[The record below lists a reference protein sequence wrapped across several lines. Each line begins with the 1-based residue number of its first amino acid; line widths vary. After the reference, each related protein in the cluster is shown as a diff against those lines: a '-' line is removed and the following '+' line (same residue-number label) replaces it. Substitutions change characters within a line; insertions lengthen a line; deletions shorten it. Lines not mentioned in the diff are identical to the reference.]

1 MDFYSVLQAC
11 YKKDI
16 TPFALYSTMS
26 DLCKGD
32 LELKEQANILYRL
45 YQQGDIFNEI
55 SLCSEADFKA
65 GTQVCAYVKR
75 CTRMEQACLTEVARL
90 LHPNWAL
97 NTPDCESVGVLK
109 IKTPKAEG
117 KKGGDVGIVP
127 KHNFFAPTPALKV
140 PPAKP
145 VQKPVKNT
153 PQKQKKSNV
162 VKISSLAS
170 DLVVK
175 TSAAA
180 TDFEVYVLQNGI
192 WTERKTGIG
201 KHADMVY
208 INLDGVLADKIR
220 CVIPQEKYTAFW
232 LDKVQG
238 ILTVEDD
245 ADCFA
250 KMSITLASG
259 VLNCKFSC
267 GSAFLSGRVADISVQ
282 YTARR
287 CGTLEIR
294 GGLGDVKIGLQ
305 GVGSIN
311 DRIFAIHGK
320 VENRYI
326 QQANGCAL
334 TLKTSV
340 EYGDIY
346 VR

>member
-16 TPFALYSTMS
+16 TPFALYSQMC

-32 LELKEQANILYRL
+32 LKLYEKSRVL
-45 YQQGDIFNEI
+45 YVLYSNRDIFSEI
-55 SLCSEADFKA
+55 SLCEESDFVM
-65 GTQVCAYVKR
+65 GSQVCSYVKR
-75 CTRMEQACLTEVARL
+75 CTKIEQACLTEVARL
-90 LHPNWAL
+90 LHPDWKLDAS
-97 NTPDCESVGVLK
+97 DSESAYVVK
-109 IKTPKAEG
+109 IKTPKVEN
-117 KKGGDVGIVP
+117 KKGAGVRVAP
-127 KHNFFAPTPALKV
+127 KFNAFQTPKNPTPQA
-140 PPAKP
+140 
-145 VQKPVKNT
+145 QQTPVKNT
-153 PQKQKKSNV
+153 PHKRKPKKSNV
-162 VKISSLAS
+162 VKIYSLAS

-208 INLDGVLADKIR
+208 INLDGVVADKIR

>member
-1 MDFYSVLQAC
+1 MDFYTVLKTC
-11 YKKDI
+11 YRQGI
-16 TPFALYSTMS
+16 TPFELYSQMS

-32 LELKEQANILYRL
+32 FKLYEKSRVL
-45 YQQGDIFNEI
+45 YGLYSKRDVFKEI
-55 SLCSEADFKA
+55 SLCEEVDFTVGSKLCVKKCTKA
-65 GTQVCAYVKR
+65 ER
-75 CTRMEQACLTEVARL
+75 ACLMDVARF
-90 LHPNWAL
+90 LHPAWSLDEL
-97 NTPDCESVGVLK
+97 NDESESVPK
-109 IKTPKAEG
+109 IKTPKAEV
-117 KKGGDVGIVP
+117 KKDAGVRIAP

-208 INLDGVLADKIR
+208 INLDGVVADKIR
-220 CVIPQEKYTAFW
+220 CVIPQEKYTTFW

-326 QQANGCAL
+326 QQANGRAL